1 MWEDELLQL
10 QLDWAL
16 AQDAAADDG
25 ESEDS
30 NAEDYYA
37 NDYPDEDD
45 CSLPDS
51 SDAED
56 GEAHGRYNGHLDA
69 NDVIG
74 FYQPGSSRKAGRGRG
89 GARGESSRAGGYE
102 SSESFDCEDYVSSG
116 DESCGDREE
125 MGPAWMRKHCVG
137 YGEADAGQ
145 TWRSVLAQQ
154 QQQLAP
160 AGSRP

>member
-10 QLDWAL
+10 QLDWVL

-45 CSLPDS
+45 CSRHDSLDS

-56 GEAHGRYNGHLDA
+56 GEAHGRYNGHNDV

-74 FYQPGSSRKAGRGRG
+74 FYQPSSSRKAGRGRG
-89 GARGESSRAGGYE
+89 GARDESHAGGYE

-116 DESCGDREE
+116 DEACGDREE

-137 YGEADAGQ
+137 YGEVDGGQ
-145 TWRSVLAQQ
+145 AWRSVLA
-154 QQQLAP
+154 QQLAP